1 MNFSVPPKVEI
12 QGWEESDNI
21 IMGNFVVTVAGT
33 EDTNEAV
40 LVGAHYDVQNNLS
53 HCWRGATG
61 AYLVT
66 SGADDNTSGTVG
78 CLALLRRFSKA
89 PPKKTTTI
97 VLFDGEEPGAYIGMA
112 TGSKFF
118 SKKLAQEKTT
128 ETIPYI
134 SCVIVDMIGGPPT
147 VPKCGF
153 VVSTSNMVDH
163 VALTTKFGNELNS
176 VKVTVANKDSHLN
189 CLSLTDS
196 VHFPKL
202 GIPTV
207 LLSNVGGFAFV
218 PEFYHTENDTVD
230 IINWETFLQALD
242 ILEFLVTKQLPIKQK
257 ESGKPNPDLV
267 TYIMGIGFS
276 KEQAEFALVAGKNN
290 LEQALDIL
298 C

>member
-1 MNFSVPPKVEI
+1 LLK
-12 QGWEESDNI
+12 
-21 IMGNFVVTVAGT
+21 
-33 EDTNEAV
+33 
-40 LVGAHYDVQNNLS
+40 S
-53 HCWRGATG
+53 HQ
-61 AYLVT
+61 
-66 SGADDNTSGTVG
+66 
-78 CLALLRRFSKA
+78 
-89 PPKKTTTI
+89 KKTTTV

-118 SKKLAQEKTT
+118 SKKLAQEKTP

-153 VVSTSNMVDH
+153 IVSTSNRVDH
-163 VALTTKFGNELNS
+163 VALTTKFGDEMNS
-176 VKVTVANKDSHLN
+176 VKVTVASKESGLN

-207 LLSNVGGFAFV
+207 LLSNVGGFAEV
-218 PEFYHTENDTVD
+218 PAFYHTENDTVD

-242 ILEFLVTKQLPIKQK
+242 ILEFLVTKQIPVKQK
-257 ESGKPNPDLV
+257 ELEFVPNPDLV
-267 TYIMGIGFS
+267 NYIIGLGFS

-290 LEQALDIL
+290 LEEALDIL